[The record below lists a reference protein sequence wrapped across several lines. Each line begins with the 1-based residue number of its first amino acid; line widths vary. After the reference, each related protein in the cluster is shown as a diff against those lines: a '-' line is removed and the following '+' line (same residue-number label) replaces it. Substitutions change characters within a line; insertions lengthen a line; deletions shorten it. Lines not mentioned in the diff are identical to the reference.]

1 MMSSNNDLTVYFGTS
16 TQQPVYLKELIE
28 EQFIDCCIPEQ
39 LVLTI
44 AVAAN
49 VSLTLCDDLV
59 QGAKQYRHTLMFVL
73 SESAQLTYTTQAVET
88 LALMGDGAV
97 MIDDDAIVEKDITVR
112 LVGKQANAT
121 VVCSCYGSGQRVF
134 RYTTRQEHC
143 VEQTTSS
150 VTVKGVVDQGACLIS
165 KNMIA
170 ISPEAQGCTAQQ
182 ITRGILLSPQAHA
195 LSIPQLEIQAHDVV
209 CRHGAAISALSDEEM
224 FYLQSRGIDAQKTRQ
239 ILVQAFLD

>member
-16 TQQPVYLKELIE
+16 TQQPVYLKALIE
-28 EQFIDCCIPEQ
+28 EQFIDCCIPDQ

-44 AVAAN
+44 VVAAH

-59 QGAKQYRHTLMFVL
+59 QEGNQYRHTLIFVL
-73 SESAQLTYTTQAVET
+73 SEAAQFAYTTQTVAT
-88 LALMGDGAV
+88 LALMS
-97 MIDDDAIVEKDITVR
+97 DDAAMVDEAIIEKDITVR
-112 LVGKQANAT
+112 LVGKHANAT

-170 ISPEAQGCTAQQ
+170 ISPQAQGCNAQQ
-182 ITRGILLSPQAHA
+182 VTRGILLSPQAHA

-209 CRHGAAISALSDEEM
+209 CKHGAAISALSDEEM
-224 FYLQSRGIDAQKTRQ
+224 FYLQSRGIDALKTRQ